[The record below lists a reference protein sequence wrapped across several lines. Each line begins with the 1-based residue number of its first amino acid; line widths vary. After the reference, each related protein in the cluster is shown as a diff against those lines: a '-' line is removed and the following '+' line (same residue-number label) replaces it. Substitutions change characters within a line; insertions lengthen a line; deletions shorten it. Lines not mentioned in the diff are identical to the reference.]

1 MKTVVQRV
9 SSARVEIK
17 GEETRG
23 IGQGLMVL
31 LGVAD
36 GDTDE
41 DLQYIVRKVSGLRIF
56 DDDNGVM
63 NRSVTDIG
71 GEMLLVSQFTLLADT
86 KKGNRP
92 SYVEAGD
99 PAAANTMY
107 EKAIGEFRSRG
118 IPVKTGTFGAEMKV
132 SLVNEGPVT
141 IIIDSRRK

>member
-63 NRSVTDIG
+63 NRSVMDIG

-99 PAAANTMY
+99 PAAANM
-107 EKAIGEFRSRG
+107 
-118 IPVKTGTFGAEMKV
+118 M
-132 SLVNEGPVT
+132 
-141 IIIDSRRK
+141 